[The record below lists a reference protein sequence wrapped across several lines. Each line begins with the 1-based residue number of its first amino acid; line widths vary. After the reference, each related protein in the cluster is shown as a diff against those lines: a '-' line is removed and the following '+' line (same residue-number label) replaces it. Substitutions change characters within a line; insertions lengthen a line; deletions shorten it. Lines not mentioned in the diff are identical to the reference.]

1 MRRVLFALGIAST
14 LLAPLSAQAQPGT
27 YGQGHAIVLKAAH
40 LFDAKTGRLASPGQ
54 VWVNDGRI
62 QPGVPPTDAEVV
74 DLGDRTLLP
83 GLIDCHVHL
92 TDRAGLD
99 ELAQLK
105 RSKADRVLDGV
116 VNARKVLEAG
126 FTTVRDCGSDTDFG
140 DVALRNAVARGDL
153 EGPRV
158 LVSGPALSITGGHGD
173 ANGFP
178 TDIHFDAMNL
188 TDSPQAAVRK
198 VREWRKRGV
207 DQIKIMATGGVLS
220 NNDDPGAPSFSPE
233 EFKAIVD
240 EAARRGTYVCAHAHG
255 DAGIR
260 AAVEAGVRSIE
271 HGSLMSPET
280 ARLMKQKGTFEVP
293 TLYALESIL
302 EPGNPLHVPAGS
314 IEKARVL
321 MPLRRAGF
329 KAALDAGVTIAYGT
343 DIGVFDHARAAADF
357 PLLVSYGMTPAQA
370 LQTATVNAA
379 ALLRLDKEIGTLE
392 PGKAADIVAVDGDP
406 LANINTMLAVP
417 FVMKGGK
424 VWKKP

>member
-1 MRRVLFALGIAST
+1 MRRALFALA
-14 LLAPLSAQAQPGT
+14 LSASLF
-27 YGQGHAIVLKAAH
+27 GQDHAIVLKAARM
-40 LFDAKTGRLASPGQ
+40 FDAKAGRIVSPGQ
-54 VWVNDGRI
+54 VWVKDGRI
-62 QPGVPPTDAEVV
+62 QPGAPPANAEVV

-83 GLIDCHVHL
+83 GLIDCHTHL
-92 TDRAGLD
+92 TIRAGED

-105 RSKADRVLDGV
+105 ESKADQVLVGV

-126 FTTVRDCGSDTDFG
+126 FTTVRDCGSSTDFG
-140 DVALRNAVARGDL
+140 DVSLRNAIARGEI
-153 EGPRV
+153 EGPRM
-158 LVSGPALSITGGHGD
+158 LVSGAPFSITGGHGD
-173 ANGFP
+173 SNGFP
-178 TDIHFDAMNL
+178 DDIHFDESNIV
-188 TDSPQAAVRK
+188 DSPEQAVAK

-220 NNDDPGAPSFSPE
+220 NNDDPGAPSFSPA
-233 EFKAIVD
+233 EFKAFVD
-240 EAARRGTYVCAHAHG
+240 EATRRGTYVCAHAHG

-280 ARLMKQKGTFEVP
+280 ARLMKAKGCFEVP

-302 EPGNPLHVPAGS
+302 EPGNPLKIPEGS
-314 IEKARVL
+314 LQKARAIL
-321 MPLRRAGF
+321 PLRRAGF

-357 PLLVSYGMTPAQA
+357 PLLVDYGMTPVLA

-379 ALLRLDKEIGTLE
+379 QLLRLDKEIGTLD
-392 PGKAADIVAVDGDP
+392 PGKAADLIAVDGDP
-406 LANINTMLAVP
+406 TKDIKTMLKVP

-424 VWKKP
+424 VWKRP